1 LRRKAVIQVQ
11 SIEADLGAEVRGS
24 RLRTGSAQ
32 AAISHALQLKA
43 QYSSP
48 KYATQILYSG
58 DFVDPAFA
66 ELTQLAQ
73 QHGLDFDLSGT

>member
-1 LRRKAVIQVQ
+1 MAVILVQ
-11 SIEADLGAEVRGS
+11 SIEGDLGAEVRGS

-32 AAISHALQLKA
+32 AAVNHALQLNA
-43 QYSSP
+43 RYSSP
-48 KYATQILYSG
+48 KYTTQILYSG

-73 QHGLDFDLSGT
+73 QLGLEFDLSET